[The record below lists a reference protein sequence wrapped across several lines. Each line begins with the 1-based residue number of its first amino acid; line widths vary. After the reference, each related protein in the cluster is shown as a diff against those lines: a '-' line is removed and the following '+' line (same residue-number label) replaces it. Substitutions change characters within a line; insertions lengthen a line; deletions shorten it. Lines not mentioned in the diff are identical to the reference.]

1 MKCVYKILNLKNGK
15 YYIGSTKQYN
25 IRVKQHINKLN
36 KNKHTNIKL
45 QRAWN
50 KYNSE
55 NFEFIILEKC
65 DNYKE
70 REDYYL
76 SLVDVYNNT
85 YNICEDSKCTWY
97 LEKHPNKEKIKK
109 SIIESRNNYLRAL
122 SKEDKEKIYGR
133 KGKNH
138 HNYKG
143 GIISNCIDCNEE
155 IYYKSERCRKCYIKN
170 DSGNQ
175 KGVTQSKETIEKR
188 SDKMKQLYKQ
198 GYNPVGKIVEIERI
212 IYKSVLQASK
222 QLEIPYTTLTRRLKS
237 TKFPDYKI
245 INKCATTSS

>member
-25 IRVKQHINKLN
+25 IRVKQHINKLD
-36 KNKHTNIKL
+36 KNKHSNIKL

-55 NFEFIILEKC
+55 NFEFLILEEC

-70 REDYYL
+70 RENYYL
-76 SLVDVYNNT
+76 SLIDVYNDT

-97 LEKHPNKEKIKK
+97 LEKHPNKEKISKAYSK
-109 SIIESRNNYLRAL
+109 SISNYMQSL
-122 SKEDKEKIYGR
+122 SEEDRQEIYGR

-143 GIISNCIDCNEE
+143 GIISNCIDCNKE

-175 KGVTQSKETIEKR
+175 KGITQSKETIKKR
-188 SDKMKQLYKQ
+188 SNKMKQLYKQ
-198 GYNPVGKIVEIERI
+198 GYNPVGKIVEIKGL
-212 IYKSVLQASK
+212 IYRSILQASE
-222 QLEIPYTTLTRRLKS
+222 QLKIPYSTLTRRLKS
-237 TKFPDYKI
+237 TKFPNYKI

>member
-109 SIIESRNNYLRAL
+109 SIIESRNNYLKAL

>member
-15 YYIGSTKQYN
+15 YYIGSTKQYS

-76 SLVDVYNNT
+76 SLVDVYNDT

-109 SIIESRNNYLRAL
+109 YIIQSRNDYLKTL
-122 SKEDKEKIYGR
+122 SKKDREKIYGR
-133 KGKNH
+133 KGENH

-155 IYYKSERCRKCYIKN
+155 IYYKSKRCRKCYIKN
-170 DSGNQ
+170 NSGNQ
-175 KGVTQSKETIEKR
+175 KGITQSKKTIKKR

-198 GYNPVGKIVEIERI
+198 GYNPVGKIVEINGI